1 MATKTKPR
9 TRNTVS
15 KMTDPEVLERLG
27 VRRDDLKSWMD
38 SLLSEADVCN
48 QLSIKLSTLRTW
60 RCKGSAP
67 KGIKIGRATWYR
79 PEAVA
84 KWIFERELG

>member
-38 SLLSEADVCN
+38 SLLSED
-48 QLSIKLSTLRTW
+48 
-60 RCKGSAP
+60 
-67 KGIKIGRATWYR
+67 
-79 PEAVA
+79 
-84 KWIFERELG
+84 